1 MDSPTPMFRNNP
13 EGMKAFQEVVDTLSK
28 DEDYTFPKAG
38 LGSNAIAQII
48 RKHMDERR
56 RRETDIKQSTTSHSE
71 SDASSTSGDNS
82 PESGEKC
89 KAKQLDDYYNKGK
102 IIIIILVILRFITK
116 TNYVFILIYMLLSS
130 NLFVQH

>member
-56 RRETDIKQSTTSHSE
+56 RRETDMKQSTTSHSE
-71 SDASSTSGDNS
+71 SDTSSTSGENS

-102 IIIIILVILRFITK
+102 IIIILVILRFITK